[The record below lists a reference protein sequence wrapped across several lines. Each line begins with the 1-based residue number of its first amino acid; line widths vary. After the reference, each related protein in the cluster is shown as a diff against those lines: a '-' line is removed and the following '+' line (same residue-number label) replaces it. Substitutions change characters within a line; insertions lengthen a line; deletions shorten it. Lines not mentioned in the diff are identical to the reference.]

1 MADGRPEDAHGITRR
16 SAMVRALRHRNYRLY
31 FAGQGTSVVGTW
43 ITRVATSWLVYRLTG
58 SAAMLGLVGF
68 AGQIPIFLLSPFA
81 GVWVDRLDRYRVLLT
96 TQTAAMAQSFILA
109 ALALTGTIQVWHI
122 IVLQVFQG
130 IINAFDTP
138 GRQAFMVQMV
148 GDRADLPNAIA
159 LNSSMV
165 NGARLLGPAVA
176 GVLIAAVG
184 EGWCFLLDGFS
195 YIAVIGSLMA
205 MRIVREQRPPRT
217 TRVLE
222 ELSAGVRYAF
232 GLTPIRAVLLLMALV
247 SLMGMPY
254 SVLMPVFAKAVLH
267 GGAHTYG
274 FLMGASGLGALTG
287 ALYLASRQTVLG
299 LDRVIPGAVIV
310 FGTGL
315 IAFSFSRWLPL
326 SLGLLL
332 FVGAGFMIQMAS
344 SNTIIQTLV
353 REEMRG
359 RVMAFYVMSFIG
371 VTPFGSL
378 LGGALATRIG
388 APHTILIGGAACIL
402 GGIAFGAMVPRL
414 RAISYPIYRE
424 RGILPPIAA
433 GIGEASALE
442 RETIQ

>member
-1 MADGRPEDAHGITRR
+1 MADGRPEDVHGITRR

-109 ALALTGTIQVWHI
+109 ALALTGTIQVWHV

-287 ALYLASRQTVLG
+287 ALYLASRQTVVG

-310 FGTGL
+310 FGSGL

-388 APHTILIGGAACIL
+388 APRTILIGGAVCIL
-402 GGIAFGAMVPRL
+402 GGITFGAMVPRL

-424 RGILPPIAA
+424 RGILPPIVA

-442 RETIQ
+442 RETIR